1 MFALALAAVAWPGV
15 PLGAGEPHGG
25 NASLTPSAL
34 PLDAAPLVMT
44 PTGMFTTDDSP
55 VLELVEAAVLP
66 VAGASPAVRPPHLCL
81 VFDGNRRVQ
90 AAGFVRSAFLHL
102 FTPAVFHLVTVASD
116 RAYWE
121 ALFDGSG
128 HTLELYDV
136 ERCRGLVRDVQPFGP
151 RIH

>member
-66 VAGASPAVRPPHLCL
+66 VAGASPAVRPPHLWSVGSPHLCL

-90 AAGFVRSAFLHL
+90 AAG
-102 FTPAVFHLVTVASD
+102 
-116 RAYWE
+116 
-121 ALFDGSG
+121 
-128 HTLELYDV
+128 
-136 ERCRGLVRDVQPFGP
+136 
-151 RIH
+151 